1 MDINDSAREIY
12 QAIDAAFDGIAWPAA
27 QNLVSHP
34 SQDGITFEDL
44 EKTYVIARFGG
55 KRREQVEVELDSS
68 FIEELIYLS
77 NHAKLYYLPCFLKK
91 WLTMRDDF
99 SFNIGMIQ
107 LLNNEEIKPDADI
120 WPEFTTA
127 QREAICETLAFVL
140 QHKKSYDLESDV
152 TEKLQQAIKS
162 WK

>member
-1 MDINDSAREIY
+1 MDMNDSAKAVC
-12 QAIDAAFDGIAWPAA
+12 QAIDEAFEGIAWPAV
-27 QNLVSHP
+27 QNLMPSVSGT
-34 SQDGITFEDL
+34 QTTFEEL
-44 EKTYVIARFGG
+44 QAPHVIRKFSG
-55 KRREQVEVELDSS
+55 KRRDQFEEDIQADD
-68 FIEELIYLS
+68 IEEFIPLP

-91 WLTMRDDF
+91 WLRMRDDF

-107 LLNNEEIKPDADI
+107 LLNNEGIKPDADI

-127 QREAICETLAFVL
+127 QREALCETLAFVL
-140 QHKKSYDLESDV
+140 QHKKSYDWESDV